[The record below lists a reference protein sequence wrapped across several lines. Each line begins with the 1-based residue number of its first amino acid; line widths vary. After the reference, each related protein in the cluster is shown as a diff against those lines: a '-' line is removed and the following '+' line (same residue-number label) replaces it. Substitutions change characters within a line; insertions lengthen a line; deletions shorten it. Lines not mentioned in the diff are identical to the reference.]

1 MCLLEISVRCITKP
15 IQSTHR
21 GFDKESNMCSLQSLQ
36 SVLFI
41 CSVALK
47 DGRHTCTWRHDR
59 VLRAIE
65 GSNIPSEG
73 KKKEEEK
80 HKNPNFVD
88 FDKGWR
94 RLIDFYTQIFFICIS
109 FPLTLVFHSR

>member
-1 MCLLEISVRCITKP
+1 M
-15 IQSTHR
+15 
-21 GFDKESNMCSLQSLQ
+21 
-36 SVLFI
+36 
-41 CSVALK
+41 
-47 DGRHTCTWRHDR
+47 
-59 VLRAIE
+59 LRAIE

-94 RLIDFYTQIFFICIS
+94 RLIDFHTQIFFICIL
-109 FPLTLVFHSR
+109 FPLTVVLW